1 MNVLYGYRQSV
12 DMHGVEVL
20 GTESIP
26 YMWTCER
33 GSGCSLTCLT

>member
-26 YMWTCER
+26 YNVDM
-33 GSGCSLTCLT
+33 